1 MASAGLQSSGRTMNA
16 TAYPDFI
23 YKAGITDF
31 LTTVPTVPQDADKDN
46 AVALLGSSPLGVV
59 LVVESPQSQ
68 RVTGIITKSD
78 LVKLTRKPPPVLAK
92 DLVPPEGV
100 VGIHSDAKLWQ
111 LLRIINGDN
120 KRNMILKQ
128 VPVIDKEGNALGVV
142 TRDSLREMIDSV
154 AAKY

>member
-1 MASAGLQSSGRTMNA
+1 MNA
-16 TAYPDFI
+16 ATYPDFI

-31 LTTVPTVPQDADKDN
+31 LTAVPTVPQNADRDE
-46 AVALLGSSPLGVV
+46 AIARLGSSPLGVV

-78 LVKLTRKPPPVLAK
+78 LIKLTNSPPPAK
-92 DLVPPEGV
+92 ARDLVTSEGV
-100 VGIHSDAKLWQ
+100 VGIRSDAKLWQ

-120 KRNMILKQ
+120 KRNMILNQ
-128 VPVIDKEGNALGVV
+128 VPVVDHEGNALGVV
-142 TRDSLREMIDSV
+142 TRDSLRERIDVV